1 MLRNMACSLIRTLEQ
16 NEDDP
21 TRAKVAGR
29 IVTTVPKAKEL
40 RPFVEKLVTLAKK
53 GRQHELAAAEIKPD
67 VPQKGGD
74 PEGRSEWKQFRDSAE
89 YTPWHTVLAPAVVC
103 RRRAF
108 SMLRDKRA
116 VSILFD
122 ELADRFAERPGGYT
136 RVIKLA
142 TVRLGDA
149 GRQALIEFVGDDD
162 KVKKRESSLEVDDDE
177 DLVETQEE
185 SAEAEEEADEAEEAS
200 AEEDSES
207 TEDSAGDDDAA
218 AETEPQEG
226 GEADVEGEAD
236 RS

>member
-1 MLRNMACSLIRTLEQ
+1 MACSLIRTLEQ

-218 AETEPQEG
+218 AETEPQEE